1 MFVILV
7 RTTLFVPTDVLWSS
21 LSTAS
26 LLSHSVPVLFASR
39 LLLLTICSYLLPVRL
54 EALVLTVY
62 I

>member
-1 MFVILV
+1 MFLILV

-21 LSTAS
+21 LLSAP

-39 LLLLTICSYLLPVRL
+39 LLLLTICSHLFPVRL